1 MKPIT
6 YYLNF
11 PLARQIQDCL
21 DRLSTDQKIELAF
34 AIGQRALDERRS
46 ADIVRRDIEGI
57 SNPVEMSIADTF
69 ECEDCHQHQPY
80 AVGQHDE
87 FYELCDDCFVERD
100 TTPTYDPA
108 ELIV

>member
-34 AIGQRALDERRS
+34 AIGQRALDEKRS
-46 ADIVRRDIEGI
+46 ADVVRRDMEGI
-57 SNPVEMSIADTF
+57 PVEMSIADTF

-87 FYELCDDCFVERD
+87 FYELRDDCFVERD
-100 TTPTYDPA
+100 TTYDPA